1 MTRISPDGWERLIVI
16 GLLALV
22 TAGALWIRDEAAA
35 AEAATIRRE
44 HLLQT
49 LLHQRAQPD
58 AARQLD
64 PSLFEAL
71 FAGRRLCW
79 EEGPAG
85 RYLALGAA
93 MEARR

>member
-1 MTRISPDGWERLIVI
+1 MTRNSLESWERLFVI

-22 TAGALWIRDEAAA
+22 AAGALWIRDEAAA
-35 AEAATIRRE
+35 AEAETIRRE

-58 AARQLD
+58 AAKQLD
-64 PSLFEAL
+64 PSRFEAL
-71 FAGRRLCW
+71 FVGRRLCW
-79 EEGPAG
+79 EDGPAG